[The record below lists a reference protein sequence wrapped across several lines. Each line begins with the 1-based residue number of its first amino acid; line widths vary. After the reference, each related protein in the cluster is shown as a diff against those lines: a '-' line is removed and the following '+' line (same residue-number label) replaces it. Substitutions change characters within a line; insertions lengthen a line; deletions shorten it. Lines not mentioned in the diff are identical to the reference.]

1 MLGSKQISFSEQE
14 HSVLPV
20 WLALGFAWLL
30 LGMMFLPSSKLYHQ
44 GLILLFW
51 LPGMAAW
58 LPGIRARL
66 HWDRWMFAG
75 LLACVVWA
83 LLSVSWG
90 GDSKRFK
97 EMFYVLLTAQ
107 AFVVLAGLYRE
118 HTWRLLVCLA
128 MIGSLGALW
137 SIIDFYLLQGRPLGN
152 RLVGSGLLDHPIL
165 AAHVMGALSVLL
177 LGLRSRLPEA
187 LPRWTWWLAC
197 LAYFAFIV
205 LTRSKGPLLALIAA
219 CLIIPICAPSRG
231 RILLALLLL
240 GGAIM
245 AVCLSPEFLLRGGLS
260 YRPDL
265 LLGAWERFLQHP
277 WLGLGVGT
285 SYELEVAAIGA
296 TFEHAHNLFAHLAL
310 QLGLPGLV
318 LWLST
323 LVVVLWRGWSSR
335 ASAAGL
341 ALCSL
346 LGFSVVA
353 LMTDG
358 IGPWVKPREEW
369 FTVWLPI
376 FLCFALFAGGADE
389 RSSPT

>member
-1 MLGSKQISFSEQE
+1 
-14 HSVLPV
+14 
-20 WLALGFAWLL
+20 
-30 LGMMFLPSSKLYHQ
+30 
-44 GLILLFW
+44 
-51 LPGMAAW
+51 
-58 LPGIRARL
+58 
-66 HWDRWMFAG
+66 
-75 LLACVVWA
+75 
-83 LLSVSWG
+83 
-90 GDSKRFK
+90 
-97 EMFYVLLTAQ
+97 
-107 AFVVLAGLYRE
+107 
-118 HTWRLLVCLA
+118 
-128 MIGSLGALW
+128 
-137 SIIDFYLLQGRPLGN
+137 
-152 RLVGSGLLDHPIL
+152 
-165 AAHVMGALSVLL
+165 
-177 LGLRSRLPEA
+177 
-187 LPRWTWWLAC
+187 
-197 LAYFAFIV
+197 V

-323 LVVVLWRGWSSR
+323 LLVVLWRGWSSR

-341 ALCSL
+341 ALCGL

-376 FLCFALFAGGADE
+376 FLCLALFAGGADE